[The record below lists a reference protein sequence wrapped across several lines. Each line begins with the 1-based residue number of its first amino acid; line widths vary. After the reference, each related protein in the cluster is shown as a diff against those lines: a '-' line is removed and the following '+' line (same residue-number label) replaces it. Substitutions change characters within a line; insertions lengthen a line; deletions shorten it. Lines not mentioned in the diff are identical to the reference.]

1 MSTAAYTAQ
10 ADAFGRQV
18 QWLVEIDLDRC
29 SRTYT
34 TSPCTA
40 TDLGD
45 GSRCYY
51 SYSTC
56 QDQANYAKEVR
67 TYRFCLN
74 HVPWPDNATAC
85 FPFVSDFVNV
95 PQKVD
100 SDRLLVFPETITVRM
115 VCDANPL
122 APDVDRGSG
131 FYNTTTAGEFWRN
144 LVARNPNYVG
154 RPLRIKRGFNSA
166 GFVLADFEQV
176 GPTFKI
182 KQVQFD
188 RDEVTIS
195 AESALSDLR
204 KVTIP
209 WTTSDNNVLQADVT
223 AAATSFTVKDGTE
236 FPDPA
241 DYTRNTIYAAV
252 EAEIVQVASISGN
265 TLTVVRAALGTT
277 AAAHVAGKKVQHVVS
292 FGTPSLPVTPTDMIL
307 DVLEWAK
314 IAPADIDSTSFQA
327 VEDNYWQAADMHT
340 IIRRPKKASEV
351 MARIREPRG
360 ILVYLN
366 KAGKW
371 ACVYLGPGTAAGALT
386 DDSLV
391 YGQTSVTHD
400 DEERLTRVSF
410 WWDPESE
417 SSSSQTYADSY
428 NRGAIFID
436 ASLENPLNYNDQR
449 GDVIVDAYLWSVIP
463 SSRVANIARRIVT
476 RRRAGVWSISFQLD
490 IKDASYGIGEIVTVT
505 TTQRLGTSGA
515 ATAVPYLLTA
525 RKEVSE
531 AVVEYHGVD
540 MGSAAVGTYAR
551 IGPDTIAA
559 TYGTASDAD
568 KAYAYWGDTSTNQV
582 GSPAVDGY
590 LLV

>member
-1 MSTAAYTAQ
+1 MTASYTAQ
-10 ADAFGRQV
+10 VDAFGRQV

-40 TDLGD
+40 TDAGD
-45 GSRCYY
+45 GLRCYY

-56 QDQANYAKEVR
+56 QDQANYAKETR

-74 HVPWPDNATAC
+74 HVPWPDNATPC
-85 FPFVSDFVNV
+85 FPFLEEFTVI

-100 SDRLLVFPETITVRM
+100 SDRLLVFPESVDLRM

-122 APDVDRGSG
+122 APDVDRGAG
-131 FYNTTTAGEFWRN
+131 YYNTTTAGEFWRN
-144 LVARNPNYVG
+144 LVARNTNYVG
-154 RPLRIKRGFNSA
+154 RALRIKRGFNVA
-166 GFVLADFEQV
+166 GFALADFEQV

-182 KQVQFD
+182 RQIQFD
-188 RDEVTIS
+188 RDRVTVT
-195 AESALSDLR
+195 AESGLADLS
-204 KVTIP
+204 KISVP
-209 WTTSDNNVLQADVT
+209 WTTSDNNVLQATVT
-223 AAATSFTVKDGTE
+223 GSATSFTVRDGSE

-241 DYTRNTIYAAV
+241 DYTRNTIYVSV
-252 EAEIVQVASISGN
+252 ESEICQVSSISSN
-265 TLTVVRAALGTT
+265 TLTVVRGALGTE
-277 AAAHVAGKKVQHVVS
+277 AVAHVAGKRVQNVAS
-292 FGTPSLPVTPTDMIL
+292 FGTPAAPQAPTDMIL

-314 IAPADIDSTSFQA
+314 VPSADIDTASFTA
-327 VEDNYWQAADMHT
+327 VKDNYWQSADMHAV
-340 IIRRPKKASEV
+340 IRRPKKASEL

-371 ACVYLGPGTAAGALT
+371 ACVYMGPATAAGALT
-386 DDSLV
+386 DDHLIYGKTSLN
-391 YGQTSVTHD
+391 HD
-400 DEERLTRVSF
+400 DQERLTRVSF
-410 WWDPESE
+410 WWDPVTEST
-417 SSSSQTYADSY
+417 SSQMLADSY
-428 NRGAIFID
+428 ERGAIFID

-449 GDVIVDAYLWSVIP
+449 GDVFVDAYLWSQVP

-490 IKDASYGIGEIVTVT
+490 IKDATYGIGEMVTIT
-505 TTQRLGTSGA
+505 TDQRLGTNGLA
-515 ATAVPYLLTA
+515 ASVPYLITA

-531 AVVEYHGVD
+531 AVVEYHGID
-540 MGSAAVGTYAR
+540 MGSAAVGRYAR

-559 TYGTASDAD
+559 TYGTASDSD
-568 KAYAYWGDTSTNQV
+568 KGYAYWGDSSTNQV